1 MSYDPHKKYKRI
13 GECRQCGRCCNLHT
27 CPYFRLV
34 ANQDISAGEI
44 IEDTGIDAPIMAL
57 CLLNGKPEKAEMYGG
72 SCVTFPSNPWQTPP
86 KCGYSWIEEA

>member
-1 MSYDPHKKYKRI
+1 M
-13 GECRQCGRCCNLHT
+13 
-27 CPYFRLV
+27 